1 MRELPIKT
9 TKRYQPLHTITTDI
23 IKILTISSA
32 DEDVEQLELSYI
44 VGESIILYNYFGKRF
59 GSFF

>member
-44 VGESIILYNYFGKRF
+44 VGGNVKWYSYSGKQCH
-59 GSFF
+59 SFL